1 MIRKLGYITSIKI
14 STENFDIHSSS
25 LYELTVKITIKFN
38 TDFGEILS
46 FCSILNFQA
55 VYRKTS
61 FTTHRRLHFNAF
73 DVN

>member
-1 MIRKLGYITSIKI
+1 MTGDFVIRKLGYITSIKI

-46 FCSILNFQA
+46 
-55 VYRKTS
+55 
-61 FTTHRRLHFNAF
+61 
-73 DVN
+73 